1 LTVRHAVLQIHPEFS
16 HLRSITFGIRIAIA
30 QGPKEKCMLKITT
43 IETEAQRR
51 LILDGGIVG
60 PWAAELDK
68 AWQSARDSLGARK
81 LLVDLTGVT
90 VISQNGTQILNN
102 MKSDGAEFVCRGV
115 YVKHVLRN
123 LTTLCKIR

>member
-1 LTVRHAVLQIHPEFS
+1 MTVGHAVLHIQPEFS
-16 HLRSITFGIRIAIA
+16 HLRSITFGIRIAIP
-30 QGPKEKCMLKITT
+30 QESIEQRMLKITT

-90 VISQNGTQILNN
+90 VISQDGTHVLNN
-102 MKSDGAEFVCRGV
+102 MKGDGAEFVCRGV

-123 LTTLCKIR
+123 LGTLCKAR

>member
-1 LTVRHAVLQIHPEFS
+1 
-16 HLRSITFGIRIAIA
+16 
-30 QGPKEKCMLKITT
+30 MLKITT

-90 VISQNGTQILNN
+90 VISQDGTQILNK

>member
-1 LTVRHAVLQIHPEFS
+1 LASALRLQKS
-16 HLRSITFGIRIAIA
+16 QKKTG
-30 QGPKEKCMLKITT
+30 MLKITT

-68 AWQSARDSLGARK
+68 AWQSARNSLGARK

-90 VISQNGTQILNN
+90 VISQDGTHILNN

-123 LTTLCKIR
+123 LATLCKIR

>member
-1 LTVRHAVLQIHPEFS
+1 LTVRHAVLHIHPEFS
-16 HLRSITFGIRIAIA
+16 HLRSITFGICIAPA
-30 QGPKEKCMLKITT
+30 QLPKEQCMLKITT

-60 PWAAELDK
+60 PWAAELHK
-68 AWQSARDSLGARK
+68 AWQSARDSLGTRT

-90 VISQNGTQILNN
+90 VISQDGTHILNN

-123 LTTLCKIR
+123 LGTLCKAR

>member
-1 LTVRHAVLQIHPEFS
+1 
-16 HLRSITFGIRIAIA
+16 LRSITFGIRIAITEE
-30 QGPKEKCMLKITT
+30 PKEKCMLKITT

-90 VISQNGTQILNN
+90 VISQDGTHILNN